1 MAEEMKTTDEIVTE
15 NTKVDTAD
23 PNKVQV
29 DIDKLKKTKVHICMP
44 CYGGMLTE
52 STFMSFIRWSN
63 TARQLGIDYTV
74 ETLTNESLI
83 SRARNTMVAKFL
95 SNKEST
101 HLMFIDSDIGW
112 EPWHL
117 LLLMHHD
124 KDVIGGMYPLKG
136 LPVKWCVN
144 GIEGG
149 ATEDLGR
156 LQEVSKTG
164 TGFMLIKRHVF
175 EKLVE
180 HPATIPFTNDIG
192 LDPALNKDM
201 RTFFDTDVREG
212 RYYSE
217 DWTFCENWRDLGGQV
232 WIDKRVLLK
241 HTGTYTYDHVGQ
253 DATYKALHAELKD
266 KAPLVIDPDQGKI
279 EPGPSMPK
287 QQAELPPERRS
298 AKVLA
303 KTTGKRNKKKAS

>member
-1 MAEEMKTTDEIVTE
+1 MAEEIKSTE
-15 NTKVDTAD
+15 QIISENNVPAAEEAD

-29 DIDKLKKTKVHICMP
+29 NIEELKKTKVHICMP
-44 CYGGMLTE
+44 CYGGQLTE

-63 TARQLGIDYTV
+63 TARQLGINYTV

-95 SNKEST
+95 SNPDST
-101 HLMFIDSDIGW
+101 HLMFIDADIGW

-117 LLLMHHD
+117 LLLLHHD

-149 ATEDLGR
+149 EEEDMGR
-156 LQEVSKTG
+156 VQEVSKTG
-164 TGFMLIKRHVF
+164 TGFMCIKRHVF
-175 EKLVE
+175 EKLVD
-180 HPATIPFTNDIG
+180 HPATIPFINDIG
-192 LDPALNKDM
+192 LPEELNKDM

-217 DWTFCENWRDLGGQV
+217 DWTFCENWRDLGGKV

-253 DATYKALHAELKD
+253 EATYKALHAELKD
-266 KAPLVIDPDQGKI
+266 RAPLVIDPEQGKI
-279 EPGPSMPK
+279 EADIMPA
-287 QQAELPPERRS
+287 QQAALPPERRS

-303 KTTGKRNKKKAS
+303 KTGGKKKKAS

>member
-1 MAEEMKTTDEIVTE
+1 MAGTSTQQPTENLSTDEPE
-15 NTKVDTAD
+15 EFD

-29 DIDKLKKTKVHICMP
+29 NVDALRKTKVHICMP
-44 CYGGMLTE
+44 CYGGQLTE
-52 STFMSFIRWSN
+52 STFMSTIRWSN
-63 TARQLGIDYTV
+63 TARQLGLDWTI

-95 SNKEST
+95 ANEEST

-117 LLLMHHD
+117 LLLLHQD

-136 LPVKWCVN
+136 LPIKWCVN

-149 ATEDLGR
+149 EEQEQGR
-156 LQEVSKTG
+156 VQEVSKTG

-175 EKLVE
+175 EKLVA
-180 HPATIPFTNDIG
+180 HPATIPFINDIG
-192 LDPALNKDM
+192 LPEALNKDM
-201 RTFFDTDVREG
+201 KTFFDTDVREG

-217 DWTFCENWRDLGGQV
+217 DWTFCENWRDLGGKV
-232 WIDKRVLLK
+232 WVDKRILLK
-241 HTGTYTYDHVGQ
+241 HTGTYTYDAQGQ
-253 DATYKALHAELKD
+253 DATYKALHAELSNGNSALINTVTNFEVND
-266 KAPLVIDPDQGKI
+266 SIPP
-279 EPGPSMPK
+279 

-298 AKVLA
+298 AKILA
-303 KTTGKRNKKKAS
+303 KTQGKKKKKKAS